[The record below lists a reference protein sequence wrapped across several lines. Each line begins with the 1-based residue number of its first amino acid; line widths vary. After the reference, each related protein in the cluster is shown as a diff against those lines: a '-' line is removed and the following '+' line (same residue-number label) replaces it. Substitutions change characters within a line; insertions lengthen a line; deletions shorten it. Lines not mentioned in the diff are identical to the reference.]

1 MNSCRYDPA
10 VIRDFQQKRGSS
22 PTEKHIC
29 DKEQT
34 MQKYYLIGSPIS
46 HSLSP
51 KMHNL
56 AFRLT
61 GIDATYGLCEADETL
76 LVKAV
81 DRLVAEGASGF
92 NVTMPD
98 KTAMCDLCDELS
110 DAARIGRSV
119 NTVKVENG
127 RLIGDTTDGRGFLM
141 AADKAGF
148 AVTGQNITL
157 LGTGGAASAILIDS
171 ALSGAKHIF
180 VFYNRESSSV
190 RVREIA
196 KKLASYCDTTMSFH
210 ALADRDALR
219 EKIGMSSLLVNAT
232 NVGMKRSA
240 SDTSY
245 PDASPIPD
253 ASYFYPGLNVFDAI
267 YNPRETCL
275 LRTAAA
281 CGCNTLNGLPMLLYQ
296 GAVSFKI
303 WTGCDFPA
311 NEIREA
317 LFPPSDN
324 PGR

>member
-1 MNSCRYDPA
+1 
-10 VIRDFQQKRGSS
+10 
-22 PTEKHIC
+22 
-29 DKEQT
+29 

-190 RVREIA
+190 RVREGEHLLRREEAAVFAVELVFLDIICIA
-196 KKLASYCDTTMSFH
+196 CLYTNKRVLKVCMAGGHICGYIPYLFIKQVEALHCCIDHHT
-210 ALADRDALR
+210 ALAALAQVLKQR
-219 EKIGMSSLLVNAT
+219 
-232 NVGMKRSA
+232 
-240 SDTSY
+240 
-245 PDASPIPD
+245 
-253 ASYFYPGLNVFDAI
+253 
-267 YNPRETCL
+267 
-275 LRTAAA
+275 LRNCILAA
-281 CGCNTLNGLPMLLYQ
+281 
-296 GAVSFKI
+296 
-303 WTGCDFPA
+303 
-311 NEIREA
+311 
-317 LFPPSDN
+317 
-324 PGR
+324 